1 MHCPECGTKRSPG
14 AATCGACGFALAT
27 LEPAQKGAAVA
38 RTMMG
43 VSLSDLA
50 KGPNAAQEV
59 DPDAPTRVMP
69 GAKNPAKPVV
79 PPPPENRT
87 IVGMPALAPSTGA
100 KPTPAQAPAQTLLG
114 VAAPKAAA
122 AGASPA
128 VKAPPPAEGTLLGVA
143 RPGIAPLRATDPS
156 AEPARAGRAREMP
169 HELGA
174 TIVPE
179 VMERLRGANHARPP
193 ARDRDRDKLARK
205 RLVLPPVQP
214 RGEIPRER
222 VRKNRRRA
230 LPVILTAGLLVVFA
244 GVFAVLY
251 TSPPPLTARVQA
263 TPEGREAVEIECPSC
278 PDGTKVQ
285 IHAASADVKKHV
297 ALVTLP
303 APLAL
308 GENRLKVSLDRP
320 GSGRDESVGVTVH
333 VSYRLRPD
341 LTGLANEKP
350 SVHVAVEAVGGTE
363 ITIDGKPAAVKD
375 GPAVHVID
383 VASDCTGPADEPA
396 TLKRRVPYVVKTEG
410 GAREEGAVDVA
421 VGIVPLHIDAPGAR
435 VIVEG
440 ETFVLAG
447 RTMKGAEVLAAGK
460 PIQVSA
466 DGSFAQR
473 MSVSSV
479 GSTNIEVRAKA
490 PGMAP
495 RIVPIAVRRVEKLAA
510 AAHEFMADKPLGYA
524 AFAAAQASD
533 VGKPAVVSGEI
544 VDARTQNHQTIFLLD
559 VPVKEG
565 CPKGQSPCRVR
576 LVHGFPNPAKA
587 GEVITAYGQLG
598 KPWSAPG
605 SSVVPEIQVAFTM
618 PGERR

>member
-14 AATCGACGFALAT
+14 AATCGGCGFALAT
-27 LEPAQKGAAVA
+27 LDPAQKGGATA
-38 RTMMG
+38 RTMVG

-50 KGPNAAQEV
+50 KGPNASTEI
-59 DPDAPTRVMP
+59 DPDAPTLVRP
-69 GAKNPAKPVV
+69 GPNGPAKPVV

-87 IVGMPALAPSTGA
+87 IVGMPAAALPTGA
-100 KPTPAQAPAQTLLG
+100 KPAQTLLG
-114 VAAPKAAA
+114 VAAPN
-122 AGASPA
+122 AGAPA

-143 RPGIAPLRATDPS
+143 RPGIAPLRASEPR
-156 AEPARAGRAREMP
+156 AEPEPRGREREMP

-174 TIVPE
+174 TLVPE
-179 VMERLRGANHARPP
+179 AMDRLRGKPPRPSS
-193 ARDRDRDKLARK
+193 REKLARK
-205 RLVLPPVQP
+205 RLVLPPVLP
-214 RGEIPRER
+214 RGEVPRER
-222 VRKNRRRA
+222 SRKNRRRA
-230 LPVILTAGLLVVFA
+230 LPVIITAGLLVVFA
-244 GVFAVLY
+244 GVFALFY
-251 TSPPPLTARVQA
+251 TSPPPLTASVKA
-263 TPEGREAVEIECPSC
+263 TPEGREAVAIECPSC

-285 IHAASADVKKHV
+285 IGAASADVKKQS

-308 GENRLKVSLDRP
+308 GENRLKVSIDRP

-341 LTGLANEKP
+341 LTGLANDKP

-410 GAREEGAVDVA
+410 GTREEGAVDVA
-421 VGIVPLHIDAPGAR
+421 VGIVPLHIDAPGPR
-435 VIVEG
+435 VIVDG

-460 PIQVSA
+460 PIQVAA

-495 RIVPIAVRRVEKLAA
+495 RLVPIAVRRVEKLAA
-510 AAHEFMADKPLGYA
+510 AAQEFMADKPLGFA

-544 VDARTQNHQTIFLLD
+544 VEARTQNHQTIFLLD
-559 VPVKEG
+559 VAAKEG
-565 CPKGQSPCRVR
+565 CPKGQGPCRVR
-576 LVHGFPNPAKA
+576 LVHGFPNPSKA
-587 GEVITAYGQLG
+587 GDVITAYGQLG
-598 KPWSAPG
+598 KPFSAPG
-605 SSVVPEIQVAFTM
+605 TSVVPEIQVAFTM

>member
-1 MHCPECGTKRSPG
+1 MHCPECGTKASPG
-14 AATCGACGFALAT
+14 AANCGVCGFALAT
-27 LEPAQKGAAVA
+27 LASAQKGAATA

-50 KGPNAAQEV
+50 KGPNAGLEV
-59 DPDAPTRVMP
+59 DPDAPTLVKTSSK
-69 GAKNPAKPVV
+69 GTAKPVV

-87 IVGMPALAPSTGA
+87 IVGMPALVPSA
-100 KPTPAQAPAQTLLG
+100 EARPTPAQAPAQTLLG
-114 VAAPKAAA
+114 VAVPNAESSGAA
-122 AGASPA
+122 PA
-128 VKAPPPAEGTLLGVA
+128 VKVPPPAEGTLLGVA
-143 RPGIAPLRATDPS
+143 RPGIAPLRAS
-156 AEPARAGRAREMP
+156 EPVAGDAPQGREREMP

-174 TIVPE
+174 TMTPE
-179 VMERLRGANHARPP
+179 EMERYRGNPPRPSS
-193 ARDRDRDKLARK
+193 RDKLARK

-214 RGEIPRER
+214 RGGEVVRER
-222 VRKNRRRA
+222 SRKNRKRA
-230 LPVILTAGLLVVFA
+230 LPVIITAGLLVVFA
-244 GVFAVLY
+244 VAFMLLY
-251 TSPPPLTARVQA
+251 SSPPPLTARVKA
-263 TPEGREAVEIECPSC
+263 TPEGREAVEIECTSC

-285 IHAASADVKKHV
+285 IGAASADVKKHT

-350 SVHVAVEAVGGTE
+350 SVHVAVEAIGGTE

-383 VASDCTGPADEPA
+383 VAADCTGPADEPA
-396 TLKRRVPYVVKTEG
+396 TLKRRVPYVVQTEG
-410 GAREEGAVDVA
+410 GTREEGAVDVA
-421 VGIVPLHIDAPGAR
+421 VGIVPLHIDAPGPR
-435 VIVEG
+435 VIVDG

-495 RIVPIAVRRVEKLAA
+495 RIVPIAVRRVEKLASA
-510 AAHEFMADKPLGYA
+510 AQEFMADKPLGYG
-524 AFAAAQASD
+524 AFASAQASD
-533 VGKPAVVSGEI
+533 VGKAAVVSGEI
-544 VDARTQNHQTIFLLD
+544 VEARTQNHQTIFLLD
-559 VPVKEG
+559 VPAKEG
-565 CPKGQSPCRVR
+565 CPKGQGPCRVR

-587 GEVITAYGQLG
+587 GDVITAYGQIG
-598 KPWSAPG
+598 KPFSAPG
-605 SSVVPEIQVAFTM
+605 SGVVPEIQVAFTM
-618 PGERR
+618 PGERK

>member
-1 MHCPECGTKRSPG
+1 MHCPECGTKASPG
-14 AATCGACGFALAT
+14 AANCGVCGFVLAT
-27 LEPAQKGAAVA
+27 LATAQKGAATA

-50 KGPNAAQEV
+50 KGPNAGLEV
-59 DPDAPTRVMP
+59 DPDAPTLVKTGSKGP
-69 GAKNPAKPVV
+69 SKPVA
-79 PPPPENRT
+79 PPPPESRT
-87 IVGMPALAPSTGA
+87 LVGMPALAPSTGA
-100 KPTPAQAPAQTLLG
+100 KPAPAQTLLG
-114 VAAPKAAA
+114 VAAPNAASP
-122 AGASPA
+122 GATPA

-143 RPGIAPLRATDPS
+143 RPGIAPLRASEPVAGDASPS
-156 AEPARAGRAREMP
+156 REREMP

-174 TIVPE
+174 TMMPE
-179 VMERLRGANHARPP
+179 EMERHRGGNPRPS
-193 ARDRDRDKLARK
+193 ARDKLARK
-205 RLVLPPVQP
+205 RLVLPPMQP
-214 RGEIPRER
+214 RGGEVVRER

-230 LPVILTAGLLVVFA
+230 LPVIITAGVLVVFA
-244 GVFAVLY
+244 VAFTLLY
-251 TSPPPLTARVQA
+251 SSPPPLTARVKA
-263 TPEGREAVEIECPSC
+263 TPEGREAVEIECTSC

-285 IHAASADVKKHV
+285 IGAASADVKKHT

-383 VASDCTGPADEPA
+383 VAADCTGPADEPA
-396 TLKRRVPYVVKTEG
+396 TLKRRVPYVVQTEG
-410 GAREEGAVDVA
+410 GTREEGAVDVA
-421 VGIVPLHIDAPGAR
+421 VGIVPLHIDAPGPR

-510 AAHEFMADKPLGYA
+510 AAQEFMADKPLGYA
-524 AFAAAQASD
+524 AFASAQASD
-533 VGKPAVVSGEI
+533 VGKAAVVSGEI
-544 VDARTQNHQTIFLLD
+544 VEARTQNHQTIFVLD
-559 VPVKEG
+559 VPAKEG
-565 CPKGQSPCRVR
+565 CPKGQGPCRVR

-587 GEVITAYGQLG
+587 GDVITAYGQIG
-598 KPWSAPG
+598 KPFSAPG
-605 SSVVPEIQVAFTM
+605 SGVVPEIQVAFTM

>member
-1 MHCPECGTKRSPG
+1 MHCPECGTKASPG
-14 AATCGACGFALAT
+14 AVTCVTCGFALAS
-27 LEPAQKGAAVA
+27 LDPAHKAGVG

-43 VSLSDLA
+43 VALSDLA
-50 KGPNAAQEV
+50 KGPNAGVAV
-59 DPDAPTRVMP
+59 DPDAPTQVMP
-69 GAKNPAKPVV
+69 GKGAQKPLAV
-79 PPPPENRT
+79 PPPENRT
-87 IVGMPALAPSTGA
+87 LVGMP
-100 KPTPAQAPAQTLLG
+100 
-114 VAAPKAAA
+114 APKAAA
-122 AGASPA
+122 PA
-128 VKAPPPAEGTLLGVA
+128 VKPPSPAEGTLLGVA
-143 RPGIAPLRATDPS
+143 RPGIAPLHAR
-156 AEPARAGRAREMP
+156 EPGAASDGRGREREMP

-174 TIVPE
+174 TMVPE
-179 VMERLRGANHARPP
+179 VMQRYRGDNPRPSS
-193 ARDRDRDKLARK
+193 RDKLARK
-205 RLVLPPVQP
+205 RVVLPPVLP
-214 RGEIPRER
+214 RGAEVVHER
-222 VRKNRRRA
+222 ARKDRKRA
-230 LPVILTAGLLVVFA
+230 LPVIVTAGLLVVFA
-244 GVFAVLY
+244 IGFTLFY
-251 TSPPPLTARVQA
+251 TSPPPLTARPRA

-285 IHAASADVKKHV
+285 IGAVSAEVEKHT
-297 ALVTLP
+297 ALVALP

-308 GENRLKVSLDRP
+308 GENRLKVSIDRP
-320 GSGRDESVGVTVH
+320 GGGRDEAVGVTVH
-333 VSYRLRPD
+333 VNYRLRPD

-363 ITIDGKPAAVKD
+363 VTIDGKPAAVKD

-383 VASDCTGPADEPA
+383 VATDCTGPADEPA

-410 GAREEGAVDVA
+410 GIREDGAVEVA
-421 VGIVPLHIDAPGAR
+421 VGIVPLHIDAPGPR

-479 GSTNIEVRAKA
+479 GATNIEVRAKA

-510 AAHEFMADKPLGYA
+510 AAQEFMKESPLGYA
-524 AFAAAQASD
+524 AFAPLGAEGA
-533 VGKPAVVSGEI
+533 GKPAVVSGQI
-544 VDARTQNHQTIFLLD
+544 VEARTQNHQAIFLLD
-559 VPVKEG
+559 VPAREG
-565 CPKGQSPCRVR
+565 CPRGQGPCRVR
-576 LVHGFPNPAKA
+576 LVHGFPNPAKL

-598 KPWSAPG
+598 KPRSAPENAA
-605 SSVVPEIQVAFTM
+605 VPEILVAFTM